1 MSAPLRIGILGTASI
16 AKRYIIPAL
25 LEMPETYTL
34 YAVARRKIKQDLIQD
49 VTLIEGY
56 DNLLSKDFIDAIYI
70 PLPNALHYEW
80 VKKAL
85 KNGIHVLVE
94 KSLTCNFNN
103 TIELIELAKNKNL
116 VLVENFQF
124 RFHRQLKVIKELLK
138 SGRIGKLHT
147 LRSSFGFPPFADDDN
162 IRYNAALGGGA
173 LLDAGAYGFQIAQE
187 FLGSDISVIGAKSVF
202 PAERDVDISG
212 AAFITQNY
220 GDVIAQTAFGFEHFY
235 QCNVELWGGEGKIST
250 ERIFTAPPGFT
261 TEIKIE
267 TKSGMEIL
275 QVEADNHFHN
285 MLLYFYDLC
294 TGKKSADDEMN
305 RNYHQARLIE
315 EFKKRLHVE

>member
-16 AKRYIIPAL
+16 AKRYIIPTL
-25 LEMPETYTL
+25 FEMQNSYTL
-34 YAVARRKIKQDLIQD
+34 LGVATRHASKEIIPG
-49 VTLIEGY
+49 VNLIEGY
-56 DNLLSKDFIDAIYI
+56 ENLVLKDDVDAIYI

-85 KNGIHVLVE
+85 KNGIHILVE

-103 TIELIELAKNKNL
+103 TIELIELAKNNNL

-124 RFHRQLKVIKELLK
+124 RFHRQLEVIKELLK
-138 SGRIGKLHT
+138 SRRIGKLHT

-173 LLDAGAYGFQIAQE
+173 LLDVGAYGFKIARE
-187 FLGSDISVIGAKSVF
+187 FLGNDISVKAAKSFFSTV
-202 PAERDVDISG
+202 RDVDVSG
-212 AAFITQNY
+212 AAFITQNN
-220 GDVIAQTAFGFEHFY
+220 GDIIAQTAFGFDHFY
-235 QCNVELWGGEGKIST
+235 QCNVELWGSEGKIST

-267 TKSGMEIL
+267 TKTGIEIL
-275 QVEADNHFHN
+275 PVEPDNHFKN
-285 MLLYFYDLC
+285 MLQHFYDLC
-294 TGKKSADDEMN
+294 TRKKSLEEEMEQ
-305 RNYHQARLIE
+305 NYHQARLIE